1 DGDGGSTVQNK
12 VVNVNN
18 VAPTA
23 SVTGAD
29 AVSEGSV
36 YALSVGAVSDPGTDT
51 RTAYSINWGDGNTDT
66 LTAAQWTAAAG
77 NFTHSYADGGPGG
90 TARTI
95 TVSATDED
103 GTFTLGSKS
112 LTVNNVA
119 PSLTLSGNASSNEG
133 ASYTL
138 NLVASD
144 PAGGNDPLSYSIN
157 WGDGSAVEN
166 LTAAQLAAVSGNVTH
181 AFADDED
188 GAVNST
194 ARTIVVTA
202 NDGDGG
208 STVQNKVVNVN
219 NVAPIISATGAS
231 STTTGVPYS
240 LTLSNYVD
248 PGTDTLL
255 SNGISVD
262 WGDGTMTTHSAPGV
276 VTHIYT
282 VAGAPTIRVSL
293 ADEDGFYANVASVPV
308 TVVQAGGGN
317 NPPVADDE
325 TYDMR
330 SNGVLN
336 IAAPGVLAGDTDAD
350 GDTVVATSITDNVD
364 HGAVFLF
371 PDGHF
376 TYTPDVDFVGVDHF
390 TYRVSDGHGG
400 TDDAVV
406 TINVLNTN
414 PVADD

>member
-1 DGDGGSTVQNK
+1 M
-12 VVNVNN
+12 
-18 VAPTA
+18 
-23 SVTGAD
+23 
-29 AVSEGSV
+29 
-36 YALSVGAVSDPGTDT
+36 
-51 RTAYSINWGDGNTDT
+51 
-66 LTAAQWTAAAG
+66 
-77 NFTHSYADGGPGG
+77 
-90 TARTI
+90 
-95 TVSATDED
+95 
-103 GTFTLGSKS
+103 
-112 LTVNNVA
+112 
-119 PSLTLSGNASSNEG
+119 
-133 ASYTL
+133 
-138 NLVASD
+138 
-144 PAGGNDPLSYSIN
+144 
-157 WGDGSAVEN
+157 
-166 LTAAQLAAVSGNVTH
+166 
-181 AFADDED
+181 
-188 GAVNST
+188 
-194 ARTIVVTA
+194 
-202 NDGDGG
+202 
-208 STVQNKVVNVN
+208 
-219 NVAPIISATGAS
+219 
-231 STTTGVPYS
+231 
-240 LTLSNYVD
+240 SNYVD

-414 PVADD
+414 PVADDESYDMRSNSV